1 MVSVTDG
8 RLDTKSLVKT
18 SNVQCSGTRL
28 CETVLRL
35 RVLHQSVV
43 LKSAAAMEQAANME
57 TEPARLGT

>member
-18 SNVQCSGTRL
+18 CNVQCSGTRL

-35 RVLHQSVV
+35 RVPHQSVV